1 VRWRFLIKGFKERGL
16 EIHSPRMWDFAQVLN
31 ALDFIEQYNLTSL
44 IFHENELLDRVVF
57 PEKYFSMEYMWER
70 FGPRYSRTL
79 NKRYYIN
86 NVIDE
91 CHKRGI
97 KFIAEVKELYFDEW
111 IIELHPEVINPKTG
125 RLCPSHPFWWEYLE
139 AKMDEFLKYIPDI
152 DGVIV
157 SPGTRESKLSI
168 VANKCGC
175 DACNNSDDA
184 KWVGTLLKIMYDKL
198 QAKGKFLV
206 VRDFSFTADDQTII
220 LQGANMASEDIIIA
234 LKYTPHD
241 YFPTFP
247 TNPAIGQSKHEE
259 WIEFDVWGQF
269 IGNGVFPI
277 SIVEDFKDRMQ
288 QIYDLGAKG
297 IWLRTDWENMDDHC
311 VFNSPNMVNLIGGA
325 MLAKDIDTDIDEI
338 YKEWARFGMLSPL
351 KAASHIQKPVPIANL
366 ENYTKLRDFMRA
378 SWKVMEKTVFARG
391 LLFQDNSMFPHTMER
406 CFAIMLDLMSL
417 DYWDPTSSKKVEPTI
432 ENIEII
438 FEEKRQAVEESKK
451 LAEILDVDSL
461 GLPEDMAFDL
471 KDLLDIYTYYTK
483 CFYLSAQACFWCRR
497 AEITKDKNDRDRAVE
512 VLEEIKDFI
521 PALKERITRRT
532 YTHEIRR
539 LIDYKRFETL
549 IENITDHLNKVEYK
563 ASS

>member
-1 VRWRFLIKGFKERGL
+1 MIKGFAERGL
-16 EIHSPRMWDFAQVLN
+16 EIHCPRMWDFAQVLN
-31 ALDFIEQYNLTSL
+31 ALDFMEEYGLTSL

-57 PEKYFSMEYMWER
+57 PEKYFSMKYMWER

-111 IIELHPEVINPKTG
+111 IIELHPEVINPDTG

-175 DACNNSDDA
+175 EACNNSNDA
-184 KWVGTLLKIMYDKL
+184 EWVGTLLKIMNDKL
-198 QAKGKFLV
+198 TAKDKFLV

-220 LQGANMASEDIIIA
+220 LEGAKMTSEDIIIA

-247 TNPAIGQSKHEE
+247 TNPAIGHSGHEE
-259 WIEFDVWGQF
+259 WVEFDVWGQF
-269 IGNGVFPI
+269 LGNGVFPV
-277 SIVEDFKDRMQ
+277 SLVEDFKVRMQ
-288 QIYDLGAKG
+288 EIYDRGVKG
-297 IWLRTDWENMDDHC
+297 VWFRTDWENMDDHC
-311 VFNSPNMVNLIGGA
+311 VFNSPNMLNLIAGA
-325 MLAKDIDTDIDEI
+325 MLSKDIDTDIEEI
-338 YKEWARFGMLSPL
+338 YKEWTRYGMLSPL
-351 KAASHIQKPVPIANL
+351 KSASFIQKPVPVAD
-366 ENYTKLRDFMRA
+366 EKNYTKLRDFMRA

-391 LLFQDNSMFPHTMER
+391 LVFQDNSMFPNTMER
-406 CFAIMLDLMSL
+406 CFGIMVDIMSL
-417 DYWDPTSSKKVEPTI
+417 DSWEPGSSEKVEPTL
-432 ENIEII
+432 ENMEII
-438 FEEKRQAVEESKK
+438 FEEKRRAVSECKK
-451 LAEILDVDSL
+451 LPEILDVDSL
-461 GLPEDMAFDL
+461 GLPEDIAFDL
-471 KDLLDIYTYYTK
+471 KDMLDIYTYYTR
-483 CFYLSAQACFWCRR
+483 CFELAARACFWCRR
-497 AEITKDKNDRDRAVE
+497 TEITCSEEDRNETVK
-512 VLEEIKDFI
+512 VLKEIEEFI
-521 PALKERITRRT
+521 PLLKERVTRRS

-539 LIDYKRFETL
+539 LIDYKRFEQL
-549 IENITDHLNKVEYK
+549 IENINEHLEKVNYK
-563 ASS
+563 